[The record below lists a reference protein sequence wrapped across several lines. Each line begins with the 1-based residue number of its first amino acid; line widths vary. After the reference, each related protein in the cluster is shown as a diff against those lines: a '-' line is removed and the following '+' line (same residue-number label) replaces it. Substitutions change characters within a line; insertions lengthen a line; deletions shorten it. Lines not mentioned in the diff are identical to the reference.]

1 MHVLMCNTKCLHT
14 HAGMVE
20 FAKHLILF
28 RWGHLFSDDEYREVL
43 SWDEDWIAPIGRKYW
58 VHD

>member
-1 MHVLMCNTKCLHT
+1 
-14 HAGMVE
+14 MVE